1 MEVSSWENQQ
11 FSMAM
16 LNNQRVYQIPSGVI
30 KRGNGKRSINEDLN
44 DVQWKKHRHMVNVQ
58 LPRSMTGR

>member
-44 DVQWKKHRHMVNVQ
+44 DVQWKKNID
-58 LPRSMTGR
+58 TW